1 MDEDNDDEG
10 DMTQLGG
17 GGFNNWRNL
26 DKETLLK
33 INQEYKKLDGE
44 EEEENE
50 QTIQALYNL
59 V

>member
-1 MDEDNDDEG
+1 MMVYNLVKKLAQKQQRTPAIKDDEA
-10 DMTQLGG
+10 
-17 GGFNNWRNL
+17 
-26 DKETLLK
+26 
-33 INQEYKKLDGE
+33 E